1 MDTMESAPLLG
12 TGNRNPY
19 FDENKSALVKL
30 VTNAMAHKIRI
41 KYKGDSGFLAAK
53 ESWTTTVESLGLT
66 EQAKAMV
73 VHLAFDSQELV
84 EASNIVAKGTRE
96 NEDSKQIWNRLQK
109 IYWTNENETTAWN
122 DLVEMKYSPG
132 TDFHAHLEQ
141 ARIKAIATGTPDRTQ
156 VAFISRTVPQGLRE
170 SMEADIRAT
179 EDPVEYVAKLKAKFE
194 RYPVVADVAVK
205 SNQAI
210 ERWDNRR
217 KPATPSQ
224 KPLFENNSSRLDV
237 RSKRP
242 AEWHSEGRPPS
253 KTRFAAQQPAERLYL
268 VENTKMRAQPRR
280 GGQMGWPQ
288 VRQENISSP
297 ANPMGQ
303 SEARTAQE
311 QEERFRYSRQN
322 GLCDRCL
329 APGHVSRTCRGQYVP
344 FRGQHQLQVPP
355 GVARNTQTGNE

>member
-1 MDTMESAPLLG
+1 M
-12 TGNRNPY
+12 
-19 FDENKSALVKL
+19 
-30 VTNAMAHKIRI
+30 
-41 KYKGDSGFLAAK
+41 
-53 ESWTTTVESLGLT
+53 T

-194 RYPVVADVAVK
+194 RYP
-205 SNQAI
+205 
-210 ERWDNRR
+210 
-217 KPATPSQ
+217 
-224 KPLFENNSSRLDV
+224 PLFENISSRLDV
-237 RSKRP
+237 RSERP
-242 AEWHSEGRPPS
+242 ADCQGEGKPPN
-253 KTRFAAQQPAERLYL
+253 KTRFAAQQPAERFHL
-268 VENTKMRAQPRR
+268 VEKTKMHAQPRLA
-280 GGQMGWPQ
+280 GQMGWQ
-288 VRQENISSP
+288 HARQEIIPSP
-297 ANPMGQ
+297 ANPTGQ
-303 SEARTAQE
+303 SGAGLSRNKQSVSATPGRMAYCHKRSFLLYFHSPALPPLSPSKPFLFLQLVLALFYTRLPAPQRPARRVQPSE
-311 QEERFRYSRQN
+311 
-322 GLCDRCL
+322 
-329 APGHVSRTCRGQYVP
+329 
-344 FRGQHQLQVPP
+344 
-355 GVARNTQTGNE
+355 